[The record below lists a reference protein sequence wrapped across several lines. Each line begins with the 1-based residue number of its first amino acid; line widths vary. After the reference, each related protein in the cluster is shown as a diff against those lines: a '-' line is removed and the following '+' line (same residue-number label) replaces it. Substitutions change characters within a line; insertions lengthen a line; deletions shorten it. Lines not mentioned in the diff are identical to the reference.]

1 MTVQVRNKF
10 GISDSLY
17 VPVVTMM
24 EPIKQLAETKVK
36 NEEDK
41 NEILAMI
48 IGMREIVD
56 KFNLP

>member
-1 MTVQVRNKF
+1 
-10 GISDSLY
+10 
-17 VPVVTMM
+17 MM

-48 IGMREIVD
+48 IGRSEMVD
-56 KFNLP
+56 NYQC